1 MNEEILVNITPQETR
16 VAVLAAGQVQELVVE
31 REANRGL
38 VGNIYVG
45 RVARVLPGMQSAFV
59 EIGLER
65 SAFLHVADIWEYRKA
80 GPANGGANGKA
91 EPAKSIE
98 KILAEGQ
105 PVTVQVMKD
114 PIGTKGARLS
124 TQLSLAGR
132 LLVYLPQDPHIGISQ
147 RIEDETGR
155 AALREKLKQ
164 LIPADEKGGFIL
176 RTVAERASDDEL
188 RADIEYLRNLWR
200 DVQQRSGGVNAGV
213 QPPRLVYQG
222 LSLAQRVLRDMTSAD
237 TSAVHVDSRENH
249 QKLADFAKAY
259 MPGLA
264 GKLQHYVGERP
275 LFELYNVEQ
284 EIEKA
289 LSRRVDLKSGGT
301 LVIDQTEALTTV
313 DVNTGGF
320 VGQRNFGDTV
330 FKTNLEAAQAIARQ
344 LRLRNLGGIII
355 VDFIDMDSAEYQSA
369 VLEEFRR
376 ALARDRTR
384 MTVSGFTALG
394 LVEMTRKRTRESLA
408 HVLCEPCQ
416 ACGGRGEVKTA
427 RTVCYEVL
435 REILREARAFNAREF
450 RVLASQAVCDLFQEE
465 ESGALGMLSDFIG
478 KPVSMQVEA
487 GYLQEQYDIVLL

>member
-1 MNEEILVNITPQETR
+1 MNEEILVNVTPQETR

-31 REANRGL
+31 RAASRGL

-65 SAFLHVADIWEYRKA
+65 SAFLHVADMWEHRR
-80 GPANGGANGKA
+80 NGDASK
-91 EPAKSIE
+91 PIE

-105 PVTVQVMKD
+105 PLTVQVMKD
-114 PIGTKGARLS
+114 PMGTKGARLS
-124 TQLSLAGR
+124 TQLSVAGR

-147 RIEDETGR
+147 RIEDEAGR
-155 AALREKLKQ
+155 AALREKLKE

-176 RTVAERASDDEL
+176 RTLAEGAGDDEL
-188 RADIEYLRNLWR
+188 RADIDYLRNLWR
-200 DVQQRSGGVNAGV
+200 DIHQSALGV
-213 QPPRLVYQG
+213 PPPKLVYQG
-222 LSLAQRVLRDMTSAD
+222 LSLAQRVLRDMVSDGTTS
-237 TSAVHVDSRENH
+237 VQVDSRENH
-249 QKLADFAKAY
+249 QQLAAFAQAY
-259 MPGLA
+259 MPALA
-264 GKLQHYVGERP
+264 GKLQHYTGERP
-275 LFELYNVEQ
+275 LFELYSVEQ

-289 LSRRVDLKSGGT
+289 LARRVDLKSGGT
-301 LVIDQTEALTTV
+301 LVIDQTEAMTTV

-320 VGQRNFGDTV
+320 VGQRNFDETV

-355 VDFIDMDSAEYQSA
+355 VDFIDMDSEEHRAA

-416 ACGGRGEVKTA
+416 ACGGRGEIKTA

-435 REILREARAFNAREF
+435 REVLREARAFNAKEF
-450 RVLASQAVCDLFQEE
+450 RVLASQAVCDLFNEE
-465 ESGALGMLSDFIG
+465 ESDALAMLSDFIG
-478 KPVSMQVEA
+478 KPVSIQVEG

>member
-1 MNEEILVNITPQETR
+1 MREEILINVTPQETR

-45 RVARVLPGMQSAFV
+45 RVARVLPGMQSAFI

-65 SAFLHVADIWEYRKA
+65 SAFLHVADIWGQRNT
-80 GPANGGANGKA
+80 GSGNGGDNGRL
-91 EPAKSIE
+91 EPGKPIE
-98 KILAEGQ
+98 KLLAEGQ

-124 TQLSLAGR
+124 TQLSVAGR

-147 RIEDETGR
+147 RIEDEAGR
-155 AALREKLKQ
+155 AALREKLKE
-164 LIPADEKGGFIL
+164 LMPADETGGFIL
-176 RTVAERASDDEL
+176 RTLAEGASDDEL

-200 DVQQRSGGVNAGV
+200 DIQQRSLGA
-213 QPPRLVYQG
+213 PPPKLVYQG
-222 LSLAQRVLRDMTSAD
+222 LSLAQRVLRDIVSEG

-249 QKLADFAKAY
+249 QKLAEFARAY
-259 MPGLA
+259 MPALA
-264 GKLQHYVGERP
+264 DRLQHYTGERP
-275 LFELYNVEQ
+275 LFELYNVEV

-289 LSRRVDLKSGGT
+289 LARRVDLKSGGT
-301 LVIDQTEALTTV
+301 LVIDQTEAMTTV

-320 VGQRNFGDTV
+320 VGRRSFDDTV

-355 VDFIDMDSAEYQSA
+355 VDFIDMASDEHRAA

-416 ACGGRGEVKTA
+416 TCGGRGEVKTA

-450 RVLASQAVCDLFQEE
+450 RVLASQAVCDLLQEE
-465 ESGALGMLSDFIG
+465 ESGALAMLSDFIG
-478 KPVSMQVEA
+478 KPVSVQVET
-487 GYLQEQYDIVLL
+487 GYAQEQYDIVLL